1 MDHVNVSKLIGDIRS
16 RNYLTL
22 EALSR
27 RLNVSLMTVFN
38 WEKGRARP
46 LDANLLKLKEV
57 FPDEFATAE
66 ETRTVV

>member
-1 MDHVNVSKLIGDIRS
+1 MDVSKLIDDIRS

-46 LDANLLKLKEV
+46 LDSNLLKLKEV
-57 FPDEFATAE
+57 FPDEFATAAAKAA
-66 ETRTVV
+66 RTVV